1 MWPPSDMDPVAPAV
15 GTRKNSRRGRSLRS
29 ARAALSRLQFTL
41 LKCHPQFEGETPS
54 HGHVLPGQSSDTA
67 GAVRECGVRTA
78 RFDNRVPHA
87 GPPIIHFCKN

>member
-15 GTRKNSRRGRSLRS
+15 GARQKFPPGRYLWP

-54 HGHVLPGQSSDTA
+54 HGHVLPGQSSDTVE
-67 GAVRECGVRTA
+67 AVGECGVRTA
-78 RFDNRVPHA
+78 SFDNCVPHA
-87 GPPIIHFCKN
+87 GPPIFHFCKN